1 MGRKPTRDITPKRL
15 GAPTKLNDEL
25 LNAISALLANNVPL
39 TTVADYVGINRDTIR
54 LWGNRGAALIDE
66 LDENPSRELD
76 EIEHL
81 YVRFYV
87 ETNKSYAKGEIS
99 LVQNIN
105 NAAQG
110 DWRAASW
117 MLERT
122 RPEKYGKIDRTE
134 IQQNVT
140 VDVDPQTLSRK
151 LNELMSNVAAQEA
164 LESAIDVT
172 VVDNDDDGDD
182 QSA

>member
-1 MGRKPTRDITPKRL
+1 MGRKQVRDIAPKRV
-15 GAPTKLNDEL
+15 GAPTKLNEEL
-25 LNAISALLANNVPL
+25 LKAITALLSNNIPT
-39 TTVADYVGINRDTIR
+39 TTVADYVGVNRDTMR
-54 LWGNRGAALIDE
+54 LWSNRGASLLAE
-66 LDENPSRELD
+66 LDEDPTRELD
-76 EIEHL
+76 EVEQL
-81 YVRFYV
+81 YVRFHI
-87 ETNKSYAKGEIS
+87 ETNKAYAKGEIS

-105 NAAQG
+105 NAAQS

-140 VDVDPQTLSRK
+140 VDVDPQQLSRK

-164 LESAIDVT
+164 LESAMDVT

-182 QSA
+182 QIA